1 MLAFSNDAR
10 ASNGR
15 RYAMFTRGH
24 ITYIIRY
31 IIRYN
36 LYYKMGVRGG
46 LPGVPRGGGGSPHV
60 RRGFAVSAVL
70 CGCTI
75 RKGLVSA

>member
-1 MLAFSNDAR
+1 
-10 ASNGR
+10 
-15 RYAMFTRGH
+15 
-24 ITYIIRY
+24 
-31 IIRYN
+31 
-36 LYYKMGVRGG
+36 MGVRGG